1 MAFINKQEREELER
15 ELKEMNDFIKVKRR
29 LFTID
34 QKGRLVYFRNA
45 QYANRLMTRF
55 DLEGLGTR
63 VTIFEKHTREPDKGG
78 QYWNSHYELDDI
90 EVEALPEN
98 RL

>member
-15 ELKEMNDFIKVKRR
+15 ELKEMNDFTQVKRR

-45 QYANRLMTRF
+45 QYTNRLMTRF

-63 VTIFEKHTREPDKGG
+63 VTIFEKHSREPDESG
-78 QYWNSHYELDDI
+78 QFWNSHYEFLDV